1 MGSAHHV
8 SNLKHKLFPRSRH
21 IARRARYKPCRATA
35 VGCCILCGNIQT
47 VFYFW
52 RDLVS
57 FSRHKSVNQGAPNP
71 TLGKKTSWGCPILT
85 VNDVKFEYDGRSQ
98 TPSFSNHPVGD

>member
-57 FSRHKSVNQGAPNP
+57 FSRHKVGESRRAKPYPRQENLLGLPNFNC
-71 TLGKKTSWGCPILT
+71 K
-85 VNDVKFEYDGRSQ
+85 
-98 TPSFSNHPVGD
+98 